1 MESIPPGASAG
12 TPGSEPRREYVSR
25 QAARQ
30 AEVARLDQ
38 QDRWIANAR
47 LLVVAAGALLY
58 WLLPGRTLALAVAA
72 MAALLFLGLIIA
84 HDRVLGARRR
94 AARATAWYTAGLAR
108 IDGTW
113 SSGSG
118 GDGGGDTG
126 ERFADAAH
134 PYAQD
139 LDLFGKG
146 SLFELLCTVR
156 TAAGRQTLA
165 RWLLA
170 PAPPAEVRARQEAV
184 RELRGRLDHRE
195 ALALLAEDVSAAV
208 EPGPLV
214 AWAARPPELPS
225 PLVRLLVLGLGLS
238 VLAALVAWAASDVGP
253 LPFLVLVV
261 AVVFVQKRFQASVRR
276 ITGPVDRLSEELGVL
291 ARILSRLE
299 RDDFASPRLRE
310 LQAALGSGASTS
322 ASAPTPTPAPA
333 HKRMPAS
340 AAIAALGRR
349 VHALDTGRNQL
360 LAPLTFLALWTPQLA
375 WVIEGWRQRHGAD
388 VARWLSTVGE
398 YEALDALAAYAY
410 EHPDDVFP
418 EIAEAGPSFDGEG
431 LTHPLLAAASA
442 VRNDVRLG
450 QGTPQVLV
458 VSGSNMSGKS
468 TLLRTVGINTVLGLA
483 GAPVRAR
490 RLRLSCLT
498 LGATLRIQD
507 SLLLGSSRFYAE
519 ITRLRQIVALAE
531 GPHPLL
537 FLLDEILHGTNS
549 HDRRIGAEAVIR
561 GLLSRGAIGLV
572 TTHDL
577 ALAAVVPALGGT
589 AANVHFEDHLE
600 DGRLRFDYKMREGV
614 VTKSNALELM
624 RAVGLEV

>member
-1 MESIPPGASAG
+1 MESTTPGGSAG
-12 TPGSEPRREYVSR
+12 HPDSEPRREYVSR

-30 AEVARLDQ
+30 AEVTRLDQ
-38 QDRWIANAR
+38 QDQRIANAR
-47 LLVVAAGALLY
+47 LLVVTVGGLLY
-58 WLLPGRTLALAVAA
+58 WLLPGRTLALTVAA
-72 MAALLFLGLIIA
+72 GAALLFLGLIVA
-84 HDRVLGARRR
+84 HDRVLNARRR

-113 SSGSG
+113 SSGSPG
-118 GDGGGDTG
+118 ASGADGAGGGDTG

-139 LDLFGKG
+139 LDLLGKG
-146 SLFELLCTVR
+146 SLFELLCTAR
-156 TAAGRQTLA
+156 TAAGRETLA

-184 RELRGRLDHRE
+184 RELRGRLDDRE

-214 AWAARPPELPS
+214 TWAARPSELPS

-253 LPFLVLVV
+253 VPFFVLVA
-261 AVVFVQKRFQASVRR
+261 AVLFVQRHFLASVRR
-276 ITGPVDRLSEELGVL
+276 ITGPVDRLSDELGVL
-291 ARILSRLE
+291 ARILLRLE
-299 RDDFASPRLRE
+299 RGVFTSPRLRE
-310 LQAALGSGASTS
+310 LQAALGSGGA
-322 ASAPTPTPAPA
+322 APVRG
-333 HKRMPAS
+333 KIPAS

-360 LAPLTFLALWTPQLA
+360 IAPLTFLALWTPQLA
-375 WVIEGWRQRHGAD
+375 WIIEAWRLRHGAD
-388 VARWLSTVGE
+388 VARWLSAVGE
-398 YEALDALAAYAY
+398 YEALDALAAYTY

-418 EIAEAGPSFDGEG
+418 EITELAETGPIFDGEG

-450 QGTPQVLV
+450 QGAPQALV

-468 TLLRTVGINTVLGLA
+468 TLLRTVGINAVLSLA

-519 ITRLRQIVALAE
+519 ITRLRQLVALAE

-561 GLLSRGAIGLV
+561 GLLGRGAIGLC

-577 ALAAVVPALGGT
+577 ALAAVVPELGGQ

>member
-1 MESIPPGASAG
+1 
-12 TPGSEPRREYVSR
+12 VSR

-47 LLVVAAGALLY
+47 LLVVAAGGLLY
-58 WLLPGRTLALAVAA
+58 WLLPGRPPALAAA
-72 MAALLFLGLIIA
+72 AAAALVFLGLMIA
-84 HDRVLGARRR
+84 HDRVLVARRR
-94 AARATAWYTAGLAR
+94 VARAVAWYTAGLAR

-113 SSGSG
+113 AEGA
-118 GDGGGDTG
+118 GGGDTG

-146 SLFELLCTVR
+146 SLFELLCTAR

-195 ALALLAEDVSAAV
+195 QLALLAEEVSAAV

-214 AWAARPPELPS
+214 AWAGRPPELPS

-238 VLAALVAWAASDVGP
+238 TLAALVAWGAASGVGP
-253 LPFLVLVV
+253 LPFLVLVI
-261 AVVFVQKRFQASVRR
+261 AVLLVQRHFQASARR
-276 ITGPVDRLSEELGVL
+276 ITGPVDRLSEELAVL
-291 ARILSRLE
+291 ARILLRLE

-310 LQAALGSGASTS
+310 LQAALGCGGAPS
-322 ASAPTPTPAPA
+322 AGPDAPSPALSNDT
-333 HKRMPAS
+333 MSAS

-375 WVIEGWRQRHGAD
+375 WVIEAWRVRHGAGA
-388 VARWLSTVGE
+388 ARWLGAVGE

-418 EIAEAGPSFDGEG
+418 QITETAEIAETGPCFDGEG
-431 LTHPLLAAASA
+431 LTHPLLPASSA
-442 VRNDVRLG
+442 VRNDVHLG
-450 QGTPQVLV
+450 QDAPRVLI

-468 TLLRTVGINTVLGLA
+468 TLLRTVGINTVLALA
-483 GAPVRAR
+483 GAPVRAH
-490 RLRLSCLT
+490 RLRLSCLA

-519 ITRLRQIVALAE
+519 ITRLRQLVALAE
-531 GPHPLL
+531 GPLPLL

-561 GLLSRGAIGLV
+561 GLLGRGALGLC

-577 ALAAVVPALGGT
+577 ALAAVVPSLDGQ

>member
-1 MESIPPGASAG
+1 MDPITSSASIAPSA
-12 TPGSEPRREYVSR
+12 PEPRREYAAR

-30 AEVARLDQ
+30 TEVARLDQ
-38 QDRWIANAR
+38 QDRWIANSR
-47 LLVVAAGALLY
+47 LLVVVAGVLLY
-58 WLLPGRTLALAVAA
+58 WLLPGRTLSLAVAA
-72 MAALLFLGLIIA
+72 GAALLFLGLIIV

-94 AARATAWYTAGLAR
+94 MARAAAWYTAGLAR

-113 SSGSG
+113 AG
-118 GDGGGDTG
+118 GAGGGDTG

-146 SLFELLCTVR
+146 SLFELLCTAR
-156 TAAGRQTLA
+156 TAAGSQTLA
-165 RWLLA
+165 SWLLA
-170 PAPPAEVRARQEAV
+170 PAPPEEARARQEAV

-214 AWAARPPELPS
+214 TWSARPSELPS
-225 PLVRLLVLGLGLS
+225 PLVRLLIFMLGLAT
-238 VLAALVAWAASDVGP
+238 LAALVAWAVSDVGA
-253 LPFLVLVV
+253 LPFFVLVV
-261 AVVFVQKRFQASVRR
+261 VVLLVQRRFQDSVRR
-276 ITGPVDRLSEELGVL
+276 ITGPVDRRSDELAVL
-291 ARILSRLE
+291 ARILFRLE
-299 RDDFASPRLRE
+299 QDDFASGRLRE
-310 LQAALGSGASTS
+310 LQAALGGSGASTS
-322 ASAPTPTPAPA
+322 TNSAERTSASV
-333 HKRMPAS
+333 
-340 AAIAALGRR
+340 AIAALGRR

-360 LAPLTFLALWTPQLA
+360 LAPLAFLTLWTPQLA
-375 WVIEGWRQRHGAD
+375 WAIEAWRQRHGAA
-388 VARWLSTVGE
+388 VARWLAAVGE

-418 EIAEAGPSFDGEG
+418 EIAEAGTSFDGEG
-431 LTHPLLAAASA
+431 LTHPLLQAG
-442 VRNDVRLG
+442 VRNDVHLG
-450 QGTPQVLV
+450 NGTPRVLV

-468 TLLRTVGINTVLGLA
+468 TLLRTVGINAVLALA
-483 GAPVRAR
+483 GAPVRAH
-490 RLRLSCLT
+490 RLRLSCLA

-507 SLLLGSSRFYAE
+507 SLLQGSSRFYAE
-519 ITRLRQIVALAE
+519 ITRLRQLVALAE

-561 GLLSRGAIGLV
+561 GLIGRGALGLV

-577 ALAAVVPALGGT
+577 ALAAVVPALGGE

-600 DGRLRFDYKMREGV
+600 NGRLCFDYKMREGV